1 MRKGERDNEE
11 DKEIRTKGGIK
22 EREKERKRKRGRE
35 ASSEVKEGRGR
46 EE

>member
-22 EREKERKRKRGRE
+22 ERERERKKERE
-35 ASSEVKEGRGR
+35 R
-46 EE
+46 EEGKQAVK